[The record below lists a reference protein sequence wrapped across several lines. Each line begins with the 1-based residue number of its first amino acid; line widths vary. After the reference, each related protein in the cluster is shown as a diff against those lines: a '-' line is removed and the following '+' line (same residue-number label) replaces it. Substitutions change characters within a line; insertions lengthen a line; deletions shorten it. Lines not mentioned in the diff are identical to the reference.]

1 MPTAYLST
9 GSNMGKRHEM
19 LLKAISLLSASAG
32 EIVTLS
38 RVVETPAW
46 GKTDQPDFL
55 NQVLVLKTTLP
66 PRELLNT
73 ILDIEM
79 QMGRNRIEKWGPRII
94 DIDILFYDDEIINED
109 GLQIPHPWMHERR
122 FVLEPL
128 SEIAPDL
135 LHPLLKKNMAELLH
149 ELK

>member
-19 LLKAISLLSASAG
+19 LLKAVSLLSASAG
-32 EIVTLS
+32 EIVALS
-38 RVVETPAW
+38 RVIETPAW

-55 NQVLVLKTTLP
+55 NQVLKLNTSLP

-109 GLQIPHPWMHERR
+109 GLQIPHPWLHERR

-135 LHPLLKKNMAELLH
+135 THPLLKKNMAELLH
-149 ELK
+149 DLK